1 MSGHENEKK
10 VRKADP
16 AAIILVVAIIV
27 VSILSVNCYIEKYEK
42 TYDALKLENEYSDV
56 CNEGKL
62 LNIEYSKRAD
72 YKEIKEYVQKNFN
85 MKKLETYQYE
95 YINNSEGDKMLVK
108 TSDEKDESFIS
119 GITKA
124 FSVILEYFN

>member
-1 MSGHENEKK
+1 
-10 VRKADP
+10 
-16 AAIILVVAIIV
+16 
-27 VSILSVNCYIEKYEK
+27 
-42 TYDALKLENEYSDV
+42 
-56 CNEGKL
+56 
-62 LNIEYSKRAD
+62 
-72 YKEIKEYVQKNFN
+72 